1 MAEFAGAHAIDA
13 AGGLAAAVR
22 ASYELE
28 AAEKAKQ
35 IAGQVVKQVPAEA
48 RKRSIAGNLKNSTAR
63 AVLGVYF
70 FHEGI

>member
-1 MAEFAGAHAIDA
+1 MRIAPWSRPRPTNKWNDSFGALIDA

-35 IAGQVVKQVPAEA
+35 IEGQVVKQVPNNDSQQ
-48 RKRSIAGNLKNSTAR
+48 RYNTPTI
-63 AVLGVYF
+63 
-70 FHEGI
+70 

>member
-13 AGGLAAAVR
+13 AGGLAAVVR

-35 IAGQVVKQVPAEA
+35 IAGQVDKQVPAEA
-48 RKRSIAGNLKNSTAR
+48 RKGGPL
-63 AVLGVYF
+63 LGT
-70 FHEGI
+70 

>member
-1 MAEFAGAHAIDA
+1 MIDDRHMAEFAGAHAIDA

-35 IAGQVVKQVPAEA
+35 IAGQVDKQVPAEA
-48 RKRSIAGNLKNSTAR
+48 RKGGPL
-63 AVLGVYF
+63 LGT
-70 FHEGI
+70 